1 MFSALDCAF
10 EATSGSESK
19 LNLSGGIGHM
29 SISEE
34 ANWNDILVDWVD
46 SRGRTTDSRKVE
58 TKRRNLRNQEM
69 RKIICESSDMSQQKL
84 VEGNFG

>member
-1 MFSALDCAF
+1 
-10 EATSGSESK
+10 
-19 LNLSGGIGHM
+19 M

-58 TKRRNLRNQEM
+58 TKRRNLRNQEL
-69 RKIICESSDMSQQKL
+69 RKMICESSDMSQQKL

>member
-1 MFSALDCAF
+1 
-10 EATSGSESK
+10 
-19 LNLSGGIGHM
+19 M

-84 VEGNFG
+84 VESNFE